1 MTELE
6 TIINILEGLKSI
18 HRASKERTW
27 AIDQAIEK
35 IRETETIKT
44 TINNIRKD
52 KTNERE

>member
-27 AIDQAIEK
+27 AIDQAIKRIQETK
-35 IRETETIKT
+35 IVET
-44 TINNIRKD
+44 TIEENNKQH
-52 KTNERE
+52 